1 MGKAKDLTNRRFE
14 RLKVIRRVEN
24 KNYRA
29 MWLCECDCGNR
40 KVITSYQLLS
50 GDTKSCGCLG
60 KENRTKSRTKHH
72 KTNTKLYYVWKG
84 MKQRC
89 YNPKNKYYYNYGGRG
104 ITICEEW
111 KNDFGKFY
119 EWAIKNGYDE
129 NALHKSCTIDR
140 INNSGNYEPNNC
152 RWVDMKTQS
161 NNRRK
166 RQKI

>member
-1 MGKAKDLTNRRFE
+1 MGKVKDLTNRRFE

-29 MWLCECDCGNR
+29 MWLCECDCGN
-40 KVITSYQLLS
+40 KKTISTYQLLS
-50 GDTKSCGCLG
+50 GQTKSCGCLG
-60 KENRTKSRTKHH
+60 KENRAKSRTKHH

-89 YNPKNKYYYNYGGRG
+89 YNPNNKYYYNYGGRG
-104 ITICEEW
+104 ITICDKW
-111 KNDFGKFY
+111 KNDFEEFY
-119 EWAIKNGYDE
+119 EWAIKNGYVE

-140 INNSGNYEPNNC
+140 INNTGNYEPNNC

-166 RQKI
+166 KQKI